1 MRYAKHSRSMK
12 AKSVHTRAGTHTG
25 GARGKKAMPSGLGAR
40 VGEHSGGATGPGPH
54 APSTHTKAAR
64 VRKRSGGA
72 RTAKGKLPRRSR
84 HGDAR
89 GGTMGKRPPKM
100 DKSVSRDDFINHA
113 EEALGDTEF

>member
-1 MRYAKHSRSMK
+1 MRYAKKSRSMK
-12 AKSVHTRAGTHTG
+12 AKSLHTRGGMHTG
-25 GARGKKAMPSGLGAR
+25 GARGKKALPRGIGMR
-40 VGEHSGGATGPGPH
+40 VGEHSGGALGPGPH

-64 VRKRSGGA
+64 VRKQSGGK

-89 GGTMGKRPPKM
+89 GGRMRKRPPKM
-100 DKSVSRDDFINHA
+100 DQSVSRDDFISHA